1 MESQI
6 NCSLLKKINPHIS
19 SLYNLAFCMVNSEG
33 SASDYV
39 VHTISELLKSAQKDN
54 FDQTE
59 KIWMFKKLIHT
70 VCSKCNQN
78 IKNRPCIDD
87 ESLEEFFIYNRLDE
101 ISVVQNISK
110 NDFIE
115 NSINAD
121 LIKSAMG
128 KLHCHFRILI
138 LLYDVE
144 GFSYDEIETITDIPI
159 SNISLSLHIA
169 RKLIQRELWKC
180 VNHKTMVQMQ
190 GYLVYQD
197 FIQ

>member
-1 MESQI
+1 MDLEI
-6 NCSLLKKINPHIS
+6 NHSLLKKIVPHIS
-19 SLYNLAFCMVNSEG
+19 SLYNLAFGLVNSEE
-33 SASDYV
+33 SASDCV
-39 VHTISELLKSAQKDN
+39 VLTISELLNSTQQN
-54 FDQTE
+54 FSKQNE

-87 ESLEEFFIYNRLDE
+87 ESLEEFFIYKRLDE

-121 LIKSAMG
+121 VIKSAIE

-169 RKLIQRELWKC
+169 RKLIQRELWNYIYPQSTKQL
-180 VNHKTMVQMQ
+180 H
-190 GYLVYQD
+190 
-197 FIQ
+197 